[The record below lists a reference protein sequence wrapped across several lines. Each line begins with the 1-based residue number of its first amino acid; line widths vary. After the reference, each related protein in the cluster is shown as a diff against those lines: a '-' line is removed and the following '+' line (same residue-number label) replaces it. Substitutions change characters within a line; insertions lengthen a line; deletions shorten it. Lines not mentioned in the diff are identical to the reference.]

1 MQNHT
6 IILSRT
12 AESVRDSLIINWNAT
27 YEYYEKMNVKQA
39 YYLTMECLQGRAL
52 LNAIGN
58 LELSGAYADA
68 LRKLEDV
75 AAGQSSYSVKS
86 RSNKAGNSINN
97 DTTNTELSCIGGME
111 SGPNMACSKSSS
123 QNMANYLLHIEPR
136 DESVEGKTL
145 GLKQQYTLCSASL
158 QDIIA
163 HFERRSGKP
172 VKWESFAVQTNDTCP
187 ALCVLEL
194 IRILMDWK
202 VVPEA
207 LEKWRPFQEL
217 LPRHVE
223 ITRMIDEELI
233 HAIVVEYGAEDLNL
247 LRQKLKQ
254 MRIFYNIGLPESVLE
269 LLVKLESSA
278 VDSIEEVEVSDE
290 ETESTDEEQS
300 EQ

>member
-27 YEYYEKMNVKQA
+27 YEKMN
-39 YYLTMECLQGRAL
+39 GRAL

-75 AAGQSSYSVKS
+75 AAGQNSYSVKS

-97 DTTNTELSCIGGME
+97 DTTNTELSCIGGMD

-136 DESVEGKTL
+136 DESVE
-145 GLKQQYTLCSASL
+145 
-158 QDIIA
+158 
-163 HFERRSGKP
+163 
-172 VKWESFAVQTNDTCP
+172 VQMNDTCP

-202 VVPEA
+202 
-207 LEKWRPFQEL
+207 
-217 LPRHVE
+217 
-223 ITRMIDEELI
+223 
-233 HAIVVEYGAEDLNL
+233 
-247 LRQKLKQ
+247 
-254 MRIFYNIGLPESVLE
+254 GLSWMEP
-269 LLVKLESSA
+269 
-278 VDSIEEVEVSDE
+278 
-290 ETESTDEEQS
+290 
-300 EQ
+300 

>member
-123 QNMANYLLHIEPR
+123 QNMANCMCASVQIFSQHLNLLHIEPR

-163 HFERRSGKP
+163 HFERRSGNP
-172 VKWESFAVQTNDTCP
+172 VKWESFAVQMNDTCP

-202 VVPEA
+202 
-207 LEKWRPFQEL
+207 
-217 LPRHVE
+217 
-223 ITRMIDEELI
+223 
-233 HAIVVEYGAEDLNL
+233 
-247 LRQKLKQ
+247 
-254 MRIFYNIGLPESVLE
+254 GLSWKEP
-269 LLVKLESSA
+269 
-278 VDSIEEVEVSDE
+278 
-290 ETESTDEEQS
+290 
-300 EQ
+300 

>member
-1 MQNHT
+1 MEKIHLNLIQHLLQPTLNTMKNHT

-39 YYLTMECLQGRAL
+39 YYLSMECLQGRAL

-75 AAGQSSYSVKS
+75 AAGQNSYSVKS

-97 DTTNTELSCIGGME
+97 DTTNTELSCIGGMD

-123 QNMANYLLHIEPR
+123 QNMANCMSA
-136 DESVEGKTL
+136 SVQIFSQHLKGKTL

-172 VKWESFAVQTNDTCP
+172 VKWENFAVQMNDTCP
-187 ALCVLEL
+187 ALCVPEL

-202 VVPEA
+202 
-207 LEKWRPFQEL
+207 
-217 LPRHVE
+217 
-223 ITRMIDEELI
+223 
-233 HAIVVEYGAEDLNL
+233 
-247 LRQKLKQ
+247 
-254 MRIFYNIGLPESVLE
+254 GLSWKEP
-269 LLVKLESSA
+269 
-278 VDSIEEVEVSDE
+278 
-290 ETESTDEEQS
+290 
-300 EQ
+300 